1 MEGGREGGSRKNVRG
16 REGQSETET
25 NLTHHD
31 ALNIPNKRL
40 LSPSVAG
47 LYWAREEKKTQYS
60 QLSIKVE
67 FIIQLPAYCW
77 RERAAKHLCHSA
89 QKRPSQY
96 FLIKLLASSRE
107 SLHGRSV
114 LSSARFHC
122 ECRDTDSCL
131 VYLVKVWCGGWYRT
145 TCQRES
151 HWSLFCILLNPLIHV
166 VPDVALGWK
175 KNKTAQGLR
184 FGLQVSVRHGIQDKM
199 RSREWE
205 SEKTVARVWGLD
217 REFHNSGKK
226 RSFI

>member
-1 MEGGREGGSRKNVRG
+1 MDGWREGGRERGSRKNVRG
-16 REGQSETET
+16 REGRCETET

-47 LYWAREEKKTQYS
+47 LNCAKEEKKTN
-60 QLSIKVE
+60 SIFSTLHQGGVYYPITGILLE
-67 FIIQLPAYCW
+67 

-89 QKRPSQY
+89 QKQPSQY

-131 VYLVKVWCGGWYRT
+131 VYLVEVWCGGWYQTSR
-145 TCQRES
+145 CQRAS
-151 HWSLFCILLNPLIHV
+151 PFLYFVKPLNSCGVRCSAGITKQQ
-166 VPDVALGWK
+166 K
-175 KNKTAQGLR
+175 KN
-184 FGLQVSVRHGIQDKM
+184 SVKNN
-199 RSREWE
+199 
-205 SEKTVARVWGLD
+205 VRVPGW
-217 REFHNSGKK
+217 
-226 RSFI
+226 SFRYQ